1 MKLSLSHGYMR
12 NSWRRWANRD
22 VIVTVE
28 PGHELG
34 ELRVDYTD
42 GCDGSARGSR
52 SLTLAHVEWVAMGW
66 VSYTLELPDGT
77 RSEHKGWL
85 HPDFDAV
92 SSPEADE
99 AEAARR
105 LAIADAIVRCD
116 QVLLDRLERAR
127 VQIERDS
134 GLTAGEADATRML
147 LDEALRER
155 GIE

>member
-1 MKLSLSHGYMR
+1 MKLSHGYTR

-105 LAIADAIVRCD
+105 LAIVDAHPRNIELDWACYETSADY
-116 QVLLDRLERAR
+116 RAR
-127 VQIERDS
+127 GLNPHGAVPVQPARPRPAQAEI
-134 GLTAGEADATRML
+134 DAAPL
-147 LDEALRER
+147 
-155 GIE
+155 